1 MYEPYYGFTEK
12 PFNLTPDP
20 KYLYLSRRHSEA
32 FAHLE
37 FGRRERGGFVLITGE
52 VGTGKTTTARYF
64 LSKLPEGTATAVVL
78 YPALT
83 AVELLK
89 TIADD
94 LHAPSTGASLKELVD
109 ALHRFL
115 LQSRAQGREVVLL
128 IDEAQD
134 LSIEVLEQI
143 RLISNLETDTDKL
156 IQIILMGQT
165 ELQDMLARRELR
177 QLAQRVTA
185 RYHLT
190 ALSKPE
196 TEEYVRHRLTVAGG
210 AGKVT
215 FTPAALTAVHRH
227 AYGVPRLI
235 NLICDRSLLAGY
247 VKGTRVIH
255 AGMVGEAAEEARGEL
270 PRRMSPRGIA
280 LLGTGVVGTAALA
293 FMLVAPRTLHAPAV
307 ETAPLEAAPRAP
319 ALPRAP
325 EPTPSPANAADAPSP
340 APVAQATSSPSPA
353 PMAYAAPSASPAL
366 AGAAERL
373 DALVLNAPRE
383 SSFRSAVDNVGA
395 LWRSEPLEQ
404 TALRTHLEQL
414 RRFDLPVVLEMFH
427 PARRD
432 TCFLALLRLEDD
444 AASVTVGDSAPLRV
458 PVAALDRLWTRD
470 AIFLWR
476 DFDAVL
482 PDKTKAVAWA
492 RENLARLGYAEQDLH
507 GAVGRFQRDSLLVS
521 DGVIGKRTLM
531 TLYSLGPYPRPHL
544 ASSVK
549 PGDAS

>member
-1 MYEPYYGFTEK
+1 MYESYYGFSEK

-37 FGRRERGGFVLITGE
+37 FGRRERGGFILITGE

-83 AVELLK
+83 AAELLK
-89 TIADD
+89 TIVED
-94 LHAPSTGASLKELVD
+94 LHAPTTGTSLKELVD
-109 ALHRFL
+109 AIHRFL
-115 LQSRAQGREVVLL
+115 LQSRAEGREVVLL

-196 TEEYVRHRLTVAGG
+196 TEEYIRHRLTVAGG

-215 FTPAALTAVHRH
+215 FTPAALVTVHRQ

-247 VKGTRVIH
+247 VKGTRIIH

-270 PRRMSPRGIA
+270 PRRMSPRSVA
-280 LLGTGVVGTAALA
+280 LLGTGALGCAALM
-293 FMLVAPRTLHAPAV
+293 FMLVAPRTLQAPAA
-307 ETAPLEAAPRAP
+307 ETAPLQTKPRLDGTAKAP
-319 ALPRAP
+319 
-325 EPTPSPANAADAPSP
+325 DAS
-340 APVAQATSSPSPA
+340 
-353 PMAYAAPSASPAL
+353 SASPPMDASVPSLGSGARGSALPAAL
-366 AGAAERL
+366 AAAAARL
-373 DALVLNAPRE
+373 DALVLAAPRE
-383 SSFRSAVDNVGA
+383 SSFRRAVERVGA
-395 LWRSEPLEQ
+395 LWRTEPLER
-404 TALRTHLEQL
+404 TALRTHIDQV

-427 PARRD
+427 PGRRD
-432 TCFLALLRLEDD
+432 TCFLALLSLEDD
-444 AASVTVGDSAPLRV
+444 AAFVSVGDSPPLRV
-458 PVAALDRLWTRD
+458 PLAALDRLWTRD
-470 AIFLWR
+470 ATFLWR
-476 DFDAVL
+476 DFDAVGRG
-482 PDKTKAVAWA
+482 DKAKAEAWV
-492 RENLARLGYAEQDLH
+492 RENLARLGYADRDLP
-507 GAVGRFQRDSLLVS
+507 GAVGRFQQDSLLVS
-521 DGVIGKRTLM
+521 DGIIGRRTLM

-544 ASSVK
+544 ASAAK